1 MALSDGTAPWARR
14 ATFGT
19 SQYKNL
25 YNTSF
30 GYTLTHKKV
39 AAASTTGVLA
49 ATATSLSSQTITTG
63 ITNPDV
69 PRVLSITLGG
79 TSSHIGDGKVVITGV
94 NSEGKVITANFKVT
108 ASTTGT
114 VNGVRAFARVTSIQ
128 IDPML
133 GVGAT
138 VAVGYLNILGIK
150 HRLFPQNTTVKVYT
164 NTTAYG
170 ALNLQAAPTVVADN
184 TYLELNTVLPA
195 TVPDGTLNF
204 IICYTYDNWSD
215 GTSFQDQ
222 PEYIFTTST
231 SSTSSSTSSTTI
243 TTSTSST
250 SVSTSSTSSST
261 SSTSTSTSS
270 TSTSTTTTP

>member
-1 MALSDGTAPWARR
+1 MAISDGTAAWARR

-19 SQYKNL
+19 FQYKNL

-30 GYTLTHKKV
+30 GYTQTHKKV
-39 AAASTTGVLA
+39 AAASNTAVLGS
-49 ATATSLSSQTITTG
+49 TATSLSAQTV
-63 ITNPDV
+63 ITNITAPDV
-69 PRVLSITLGG
+69 PRALKVVVGG
-79 TSSHIGDGKVVITGV
+79 TANQIADGRVVVTGY
-94 NSEGKVITANFKVT
+94 NSEGKVISESFRTTNGA
-108 ASTTGT
+108 TGT
-114 VNGVRAFARVTSIQ
+114 INGALAFARVTSVF

-133 GVGAT
+133 GVGGT
-138 VAVGYLNILGIK
+138 ISVGTQNKLGIK
-150 HRLFPQNTTVKVYT
+150 HRLFPLNTTVKVYT

-170 ALNLQAAPTVVADN
+170 TLTLQAAPTVTSDN
-184 TYLELNTVLPA
+184 TYLENNLVLPA
-195 TVPDGTLNF
+195 TTPDGSFQL

-222 PEYIFTTST
+222 PEYLFTTST

-250 SVSTSSTSSST
+250 SFSTTSTSSST